1 MRSRKSEA
9 MSHLTGAFC
18 FKHGFIV
25 QNTCFDDEG
34 TRRFFFATN
43 RVFCHKRRVGS
54 QKGPMAHCS
63 MMQEVPCTWSTC
75 YNCCT
80 WSTWCTWCTCCTW
93 FTCAPGALAAP
104 GPHAAPGPPVAP
116 GPPMH
121 LKHLLHSMLKPVAVS
136 ATYPFSHTWPQF
148 FSDDAFL
155 PQSHLSPLLLFRRAS
170 ICSTYPSQ
178 SLRYHPACT
187 YS

>member
-1 MRSRKSEA
+1 MIMTSVVVILMRSRKSEA

-34 TRRFFFATN
+34 TRFFFATN

-80 WSTWCTWCTCCTW
+80 
-93 FTCAPGALAAP
+93 CAPCALAALY
-104 GPHAAPGPPVAP
+104 ALC
-116 GPPMH
+116 H
-121 LKHLLHSMLKPVAVS
+121 LSI
-136 ATYPFSHTWPQF
+136 FSHL
-148 FSDDAFL
+148 AAVFL
-155 PQSHLSPLLLFRRAS
+155 WWCIFTPIPPIASFRRAS

-178 SLRYHPACT
+178 SLCYHPACT

>member
-1 MRSRKSEA
+1 MTSVVVILMRSCKSEA

-34 TRRFFFATN
+34 TRKVFLPQT
-43 RVFCHKRRVGS
+43 VFCHKRTVGL

-104 GPHAAPGPPVAP
+104 GPHAAPGSPVAP
-116 GPPMH
+116 GPPVTPAAPCA
-121 LKHLLHSMLKPVAVS
+121 LAERCRPDVS
-136 ATYPFSHTWPQF
+136 WGTGGRC
-148 FSDDAFL
+148 
-155 PQSHLSPLLLFRRAS
+155 SPAWGRSGAS
-170 ICSTYPSQ
+170 
-178 SLRYHPACT
+178 
-187 YS
+187 